1 MIAQSTRRFSRI
13 RALAVAGALATLVA
27 ACGSTPSTDQAGTTA
42 ESGAPFK
49 VGVVALDATQ
59 ITALNERTAAQ
70 QKMKS
75 IGWETTEINSDGDPA
90 KAISAMQN
98 LVQSGVD
105 AIIVQTYT
113 PDQLAAGLA
122 AAKAADIPVF
132 STSGGLAG
140 GGEAGAVELVAAA
153 NVNDEV
159 IAAIKDKPKVELL
172 QLRYTP
178 GAPCRARAED
188 LDAKLEGMSNVNV
201 TRQEVKIPGGEQSA
215 QEATAA
221 WLQAHPDDGQTT
233 FVIWPCFSE
242 AAIGAVS
249 AEKQAGRGPYMLYTW
264 DISKPA
270 IQAIQDGYAT
280 GVLWIQVDK
289 AGEQIVE
296 MIQEWRDAGDSWQTK
311 DVTAPSVMLTKD
323 NIEQTLQENP
333 DLLS

>member
-1 MIAQSTRRFSRI
+1 MIAKSTRRFSRI
-13 RALAVAGALATLVA
+13 RALAAVGATAALVA
-27 ACGSTPSTDQAGTTA
+27 ACGADTSTGQAGSAPA
-42 ESGAPFK
+42 EGDPFK
-49 VGVVALDATQ
+49 VGIVALDATQ

-70 QKMKS
+70 KKMKE

-98 LVQSGVD
+98 LVQSGVN

-132 STSGGLAG
+132 STAGGLAG

-153 NVNDEV
+153 NVNDKV
-159 IAAIKDKPKVELL
+159 IEAIKDKPKVELL

-178 GAPCRARAED
+178 GAPCRSRAED
-188 LDAKLEGMSNVNV
+188 LDAKLSGLSNVNV

-249 AEKQAGRGPYMLYTW
+249 AEKQAGRGPYELYTW

-270 IQAIQDGYAT
+270 IQAIKDGYAT

-296 MIQEWRDAGDSWQTK
+296 MIKEWRDAGGSWQTK
-311 DVTAPSVMLTKD
+311 NVTAPSVLLTKD
-323 NIEQTLQENP
+323 NIDQTLQENP
-333 DLLS
+333 ELQN